1 MVMVCTAHL
10 KSITPYSQSR
20 MHDTEKLPKER
31 PDEYEL
37 RTWRNKAHIGED
49 GLIYIPP
56 MAFKMALDAA
66 AKYLS
71 LQIPGK
77 GKATYTKHF
86 LSGVLVMDKL
96 PTAVRGDAAQGEWIN
111 ANADGVRG
119 SGKRVKRCFPLIPAW
134 EGEQDF
140 YILDETIDKPTFEKV
155 LKEAGALIGI
165 GRFRPQ
171 NGGFYGRF
179 SVGKLTWREE

>member
-1 MVMVCTAHL
+1 MKVCTAKL

-20 MHDTEKLPKER
+20 QHDTEKLEKETH
-31 PDEYEL
+31 EAYEK
-37 RTWRNKAHIGED
+37 RTWINKAHVGD
-49 GLIYIPP
+49 NGKIYIPP
-56 MAFKMALDAA
+56 MAFKQAVDAA

-71 LQIPGK
+71 IQIPGK

-86 LSGVLVMDKL
+86 LSGLLVMDKMD
-96 PTAVRGDAAQGEWIN
+96 TGVEGATVEGEWIN
-111 ANADGVRG
+111 CNSDGVRG
-119 SGKRVKRCFPLIPAW
+119 SGKRVKRCFPLIPSW
-134 EGEQDF
+134 EGKQDF
-140 YILDETIDKPTFEKV
+140 YILDETIDETTFERV

-179 SVGKLTWREE
+179 SIEGTKWRDE

>member
-1 MVMVCTAHL
+1 MTLVCTAEL
-10 KSITPYSQSR
+10 QSITPYSQSR
-20 MHDTEKLPKER
+20 MHDTEKLNKETH
-31 PDEYEL
+31 DAYEK
-37 RTWRNKAHIGED
+37 RTWRNKSHIDED
-49 GLIYIPP
+49 GMIYIPP
-56 MAFKMALDAA
+56 MAFKMSLDAA

-96 PTAVRGDAAQGEWIN
+96 VTDVRGDDCEGEWIN

-134 EGEQDF
+134 AGTQDF
-140 YILDETIDKPTFEKV
+140 YILDDTIDRDTFAKV

-179 SVGKLTWREE
+179 SVGKTSWREE